1 MFPHQPSAASI
12 RGGCAPNVSDLSGAT
27 PGPAPGPCRR
37 CMASPGPGRELS
49 CTAAEYSNEA
59 DQHCPR
65 TTFSGQRRAE
75 TTSIDRLARSSHP
88 RGHQIDDGLPKP
100 AGTQSV
106 TTAATPHSNWMSR
119 CSYDV
124 VGTRPVG
131 TCHSYRRPLLVMRRP
146 SLNTTRPSSP
156 ASLAAIGTAS
166 PAVP

>member
-1 MFPHQPSAASI
+1 MTSSVVNPVGWPEGVPPLGF
-12 RGGCAPNVSDLSGAT
+12 LSVDWSYAVET
-27 PGPAPGPCRR
+27 V
-37 CMASPGPGRELS
+37 
-49 CTAAEYSNEA
+49 TV
-59 DQHCPR
+59 
-65 TTFSGQRRAE
+65 RAVG
-75 TTSIDRLARSSHP
+75 LAQVRAG
-88 RGHQIDDGLPKP
+88 GHQIDDGLHKP